1 MKNVLYPGTFDPL
14 TNGHI
19 SLIRRA
25 CTIFDHVIVGIAE
38 DSSKKPLFSAA
49 ERLELATVALAGEP
63 RVQVEIFSGLTVEYA
78 VSRGVCAL
86 LRGLRAV
93 SDFEYELQ
101 LALMNRR
108 LNKQLETIFLMTDF
122 QWLYISSTIVRTA
135 AAQGAD
141 VSGLVPENVSQALME
156 RCSHGSQ
163 PARIR

>member
-14 TNGHI
+14 TNGHL

-25 CTIFDHVIVGIAE
+25 CTVFDCVIVGIAE
-38 DSSKKPLFSAA
+38 DTPKQPLFSAA
-49 ERLELATVALAGEP
+49 ERLELAREALSGESRVTVETF
-63 RVQVEIFSGLTVEYA
+63 RGLTVEYA
-78 VSRGVCAL
+78 ANRGVCAL

-101 LALMNRR
+101 LTLMNRR

-122 QWLYISSTIVRTA
+122 QWLYISSTIVKSA

-141 VSGLVPENVSQALME
+141 VSGLVPENVSRAL
-156 RCSHGSQ
+156 RARFGCAGGA
-163 PARIR
+163 PA